1 MDDKSNGITSY
12 ELNEYG
18 STSLMLKKI
27 VLKGTSNLIVSKG
40 RLGIEMLYCNDL
52 SYFMK
57 HVVVTIHAIAFGSM
71 LQNNF
76 ALK

>member
-1 MDDKSNGITSY
+1 MDDKSNGLTSY

-27 VLKGTSNLIVSKG
+27 VLKGTSNLIVSK
-40 RLGIEMLYCNDL
+40 IEMLYCNDL